1 MLAACRKLG
10 ILYPPFKN
18 STNHNALFHIG
29 NTLTLRGRPILQP
42 LSITYP
48 HNSTTCSKQV
58 KSSRACNRFSN
69 IDFSFQLMNEWPWN
83 KQISWIHNIKL
94 DSLIF
99 EKNNW
104 SWRLFSLVFNP
115 IWSIYMIKSWKSMI
129 CSRDYG
135 HLMAKSQFFAV
146 QIQIPIPIPNG
157 I

>member
-1 MLAACRKLG
+1 M
-10 ILYPPFKN
+10 
-18 STNHNALFHIG
+18 
-29 NTLTLRGRPILQP
+29 
-42 LSITYP
+42 SINYP

-58 KSSRACNRFSN
+58 KSSGACNRFSN

-115 IWSIYMIKSWKSMI
+115 IWSICMIKSWKSMI

-146 QIQIPIPIPNG
+146 QIQIQIPIPKKYLRCGYKGLFICRNNAWLTKNTDEG
-157 I
+157 LKGPK